1 MKRLGV
7 VGGGQL
13 GRMMALAAAPLGI
26 RTVVLDPGEDACARH
41 YAQHIRGA
49 FDDLGTMQQLA
60 ESVDVATFEFEN
72 VPAESVAHLSRS
84 VPAWPPA
91 GALAVARDR
100 WSEKTLFR
108 EQSIPLPPLARV
120 DSQADLDLA
129 TSTTVGLPAV
139 LKTRTLGYDGKGQ
152 KVLRTE
158 SDVAGAWSE
167 LGSVPCVLEGFV
179 EFDDELSCIGVR
191 TELGDTRFYEL
202 VKNEHRDG
210 ILYKSVPQANHPLQA
225 RAEDY
230 TAKVMAALDYVGVM
244 AFEFFRCGDELVANE
259 IAPRVH
265 NSGHWTIE
273 GARVSQFEN
282 HVRAVCGLPL
292 GATETRGPVA
302 MLNVYGDRPDVL
314 ALLELPGVAWHDYD
328 KTPRPGRK
336 IGHVTVQAEDEA
348 TLLARLERAE
358 ACLNNVR

>member
-13 GRMMALAAAPLGI
+13 GRMMALAAGPLGI
-26 RTVVLDPGEDACARH
+26 RTLVLDPGEEACARH
-41 YAQHIRGA
+41 VAHHVLGA
-49 FDDLGTMQQLA
+49 FDDPEAVEQLA

-72 VPAESVAHLSRS
+72 VPAESVARLSRS

-108 EQSIPLPPLARV
+108 DQSIPLPPLARV
-120 DSQADLDLA
+120 DSQADLELA
-129 TSTTVGLPAV
+129 ITTVGLPAV

-152 KVLRTE
+152 AVLR
-158 SDVAGAWSE
+158 SQADVTGAWSD
-167 LGSVPCVLEGFV
+167 LGEVPCVLEGFV
-179 EFDDELSCIGVR
+179 EFDDEFSCIGVR
-191 TELGDTRFYEL
+191 NEQGDTRFYEL
-202 VKNEHRDG
+202 VRNEHRDG
-210 ILYKSVPQANHPLQA
+210 ILYKSVPQSDHPLQA
-225 RAEDY
+225 RAESY
-230 TAKVMAALDYVGVM
+230 TAKVMSALDYVGVM

-273 GARVSQFEN
+273 GAWVSQFEN

-292 GATETRGPVA
+292 GSTGTRGPVV
-302 MLNVYGDRPDVL
+302 MLNVYGDRPDVMKLL
-314 ALLELPGVAWHDYD
+314 ALPGVAWHDYD
-328 KTPRPGRK
+328 KTPRAGRK
-336 IGHVTVQAEDEA
+336 IGHVTVQAADEA
-348 TLLARLERAE
+348 TLSERVAEAE